1 MKRLY
6 KSSHDRRVMGVCGG
20 LADYFGIDAT
30 VVRLLTIVAMFYFG
44 VGFLPYIILGII
56 LPMDYTVGA
65 RHRETKDPWQQ
76 DRRTVDVYTHTSR
89 SRGYKTERKDVT
101 PKNED
106 DWSDF

>member
-1 MKRLY
+1 MRRLY
-6 KSSHDRRVMGVCGG
+6 KSSHDRRIMGVCGG

-30 VVRLLTIVAMFYFG
+30 VIRLLTIVAMFYFG

-65 RHRETKDPWQQ
+65 RQREKNNPWDQKN
-76 DRRTVDVYTHTSR
+76 RVDYIYTN
-89 SRGYKTERKDVT
+89 KQTENPWGDTRKDVT
-101 PKNED
+101 PKD